1 MLYAIAVSPAFLLA
15 QITGFLVDFYCSR
28 AGGTPNFTQDLTAIE
43 RGKSMHERREG
54 ARHVVSFPIRVK
66 WKNEDG
72 QVIVEEGLTE
82 NVGLNGTL
90 VYLPRM
96 LPTVGAK
103 VDLTVTENTKEEI
116 TVAAQVIRLE
126 RNAAHPQVAL
136 TLTEGMRTWKKKV
149 WDLAAATVA
158 REKPEELDDWT

>member
-1 MLYAIAVSPAFLLA
+1 M
-15 QITGFLVDFYCSR
+15 Q
-28 AGGTPNFTQDLTAIE
+28 
-43 RGKSMHERREG
+43 ERREG

-96 LPTVGAK
+96 LPTVGSK

-116 TVAAQVIRLE
+116 TVGAQVIRLE

-136 TLTEGMRTWKKKV
+136 TLTEGIRTWKKKV

-158 REKPEELDDWT
+158 GQKPEELDDWT